1 MATVTAFQTRRTTQ
15 DKAARLPLSA
25 SRGAIGAV
33 VFLLVAVFLL
43 AAGAAT
49 GAPSGGGAPV
59 EAGAFILDP
68 SIGSAQHSSSR
79 A

>member
-1 MATVTAFQTRRTTQ
+1 MATVTAFQTRRT
-15 DKAARLPLSA
+15 ARDEGAKLALSDC
-25 SRGAIGAV
+25 RGVIGALL
-33 VFLLVAVFLL
+33 FLLVAFFLL

-49 GAPSGGGAPV
+49 GAPSGGGGAPA

-68 SIGSAQHSSSR
+68 SIGPAQ

>member
-1 MATVTAFQTRRTTQ
+1 MATVTAFQARRTVQ
-15 DKAARLPLSA
+15 GDSAKLPLSA

-33 VFLLVAVFLL
+33 LFLLVAFFLL

-49 GAPSGGGAPV
+49 GAPLGGGAPV

-68 SIGSAQHSSSR
+68 SIGSAGPSPR

>member
-1 MATVTAFQTRRTTQ
+1 MATVTAFQTRRTAQ
-15 DKAARLPLSA
+15 RDPAKLPLSA

-33 VFLLVAVFLL
+33 LFLLVAFFLL

-49 GAPSGGGAPV
+49 GAPLGSGAPV

-68 SIGSAQHSSSR
+68 SIGSAQG
-79 A
+79 

>member
-1 MATVTAFQTRRTTQ
+1 MATVTAFQTRRTAQ
-15 DKAARLPLSA
+15 RDSAKLSLSA
-25 SRGAIGAV
+25 SRGTIGAFL
-33 VFLLVAVFLL
+33 FLLVAFFLL

-49 GAPSGGGAPV
+49 GAPPGSGAPV

-68 SIGSAQHSSSR
+68 SIGSAR